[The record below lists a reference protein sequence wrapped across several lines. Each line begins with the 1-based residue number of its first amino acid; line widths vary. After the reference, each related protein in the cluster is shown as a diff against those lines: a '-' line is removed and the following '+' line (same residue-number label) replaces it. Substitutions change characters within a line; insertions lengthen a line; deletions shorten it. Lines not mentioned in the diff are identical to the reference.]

1 MIKIMN
7 NALLKVKNLHTSFFT
22 DAGEVKAVRG
32 VSFSLEKGKT
42 LGLVG
47 ESGCGKTVTAL
58 SIMRLIPANARIIDG
73 SILYIGKELTSLS
86 QEQMR
91 QFRGRQLA
99 MIFQEPMTALNPVF
113 TIGEQIAEAVQLHQ
127 GVCKKEAFGKAVE
140 LLKLVGI
147 PSADKMVKDYPHQLS
162 GGMRQ
167 RVLIA
172 MAISCNPS
180 LLIADEPTTALD
192 VTIQAQILELIA
204 GLQKRTGI
212 AMILITHD
220 LGIVAE
226 VVDEVAIMYGGC
238 IVERAATTTLFEKPL
253 HPYTLGLLDSIPV
266 IEDNERKPLK
276 AIKGSVPN
284 LLQLPRGCS
293 FSDRCPKVFAKCREN
308 EPELREIEKGHWV
321 SCYLYGKG

>member
-1 MIKIMN
+1 MEE
-7 NALLKVKNLHTSFFT
+7 LLKVTNLHTSFFT
-22 DAGEVKAVRG
+22 DAGEVRAVRG

-58 SIMRLIPANARIIDG
+58 SLMRLLPPNAKIIKG
-73 SILYIGKELTSLS
+73 NILYIGKELTSLS
-86 QEQMR
+86 QEEMR
-91 QFRGRQLA
+91 QFRGSQMA

-113 TIGEQIAEAVQLHQ
+113 SIGEQICEAIELHQ
-127 GVCKKEAFGKAVE
+127 GVSKKEAERKAVE
-140 LLKLVGI
+140 VLKQVGI
-147 PSADKMVKDYPHQLS
+147 PSADKRIKDYPHQLS

-204 GLQKRTGI
+204 DLQKRIGI

-226 VVDEVAIMYGGC
+226 VVDEVAVMYSGC
-238 IVERAATTTLFEKPL
+238 IVERAAATTLFEKPL
-253 HPYTLGLLDSIPV
+253 HPYTVALLDSIPA
-266 IEDNERKPLK
+266 IENSEKKPLQ

-284 LLQLPRGCS
+284 LLHLPGGCS
-293 FSDRCPKVFAKCREN
+293 FCDRCPKVFAKCRES
-308 EPELREIEKGHWV
+308 EPELREVEKGHWV
-321 SCYLYGKG
+321 ACYLEK

>member
-1 MIKIMN
+1 MN